1 MLYVSPPLPTVKT
14 IWPWYALVAM
24 ACFARMQ
31 LLFKYSTRAGFA
43 SLSWVKVAGVLLC
56 CAGVAL
62 LVI

>member
-1 MLYVSPPLPTVKT
+1 MKT
-14 IWPWYALVAM
+14 IWPCYALVAM

-56 CAGVAL
+56 CAGVGL